1 MIDVS
6 STIQAN
12 SQQMNADDI
21 IGKPITVKITKV
33 SLLAGDQP
41 ISIHYEGDDGKPW
54 KPCKSMR
61 RVLVGVWGS
70 DGNAYVGRSLTLY
83 RDDTVTF
90 GGQAVGGIRISHMS
104 HIEQAI
110 TMSLT
115 ATKKSKKPFTVK
127 PLKTAPAISAPALDY
142 TNPLFAIGDKMAAKG
157 VQEYAKWLGTLSDD
171 EKKPIRVKHKEWTAI
186 AKEAD
191 SKQQEDDLPL

>member
-6 STIQAN
+6 TTIQAN

-21 IGKPITVKITKV
+21 FGKPITVKITKV

-70 DGNAYVGRSLTLY
+70 DGNAYIGRSLTLY

-104 HIEQAI
+104 HIDQAI

-127 PLKTAPAISAPALDY
+127 PLKAAPTVAASDD
-142 TNPLFAIGDKMAAKG
+142 TNPLFAIGDKKAALG
-157 VQEYAKWLGTLSDD
+157 VAEYSKWLGTLSDED
-171 EKKPIRVKHKEWTAI
+171 KKPIRVKHKEWTAI
-186 AKEAD
+186 ARDAD

>member
-6 STIQAN
+6 TTTQAN
-12 SQQMNADDI
+12 SQQLNADDL
-21 IGKPITVKITKV
+21 IGKPITVKIAKV
-33 SLLAGDQP
+33 SLLAGEQP
-41 ISIHYEGDDGKPW
+41 ISISYEGDNGKPW

-61 RVLVGVWGS
+61 RILVGVWGS

-104 HIEQAI
+104 HIDQAI

-127 PLKTAPAISAPALDY
+127 PLKVAAVTEPVADEN
-142 TNPLFAIGDKMAAKG
+142 NPLFAIGDKEAAKG
-157 VQEYAKWLGTLSDD
+157 VNEYMKWLGTLSEDA
-171 EKKPIRVKHKEWTAI
+171 KKPLRVKHKEWTAI
-186 AKEAD
+186 AKAAD
-191 SKQQEDDLPL
+191 AKQQEEDLPL